1 MGTMSI
7 RWRLRVS
14 VFFLAIL
21 VVVVGALGLFGMNK
35 AVGSLR
41 DTYRN
46 DLNATR
52 YLGDMEIQI
61 GRARAVV
68 LRAPLATTPQL
79 GRDDLDKGLV
89 YWAASDKAWAQ
100 FTALPAD
107 DAEKQLSSVV
117 AEKRE
122 ALRNVFGAFSDAVRN
137 GNTSQYYSVA
147 NAVGKAYTA
156 VVDANDNLKAHQFT
170 VGKTAYEDAEATYA
184 RSTVLVLVLIAFA
197 LAAAAATAWSLAK
210 AINAPLDAALLHFAA
225 MANGDL
231 TRPVQI
237 GVKDEMGRLMEA
249 FVTMRDGLA
258 VTVGRVRH
266 SGEAIA
272 SASKEIAAGNND
284 LSSRTEE
291 QAASLGE
298 TAASMEE
305 LTATVK
311 QNADNARVASNLA
324 GEAKSVA
331 NDGGV
336 IVGQVVQTM
345 ADIQDSSG
353 KIADIIG
360 MIESIAFQT
369 NILALNAAVEAAR
382 AGEQGRGF
390 AVVATEV
397 RSLAQRSASAAK
409 EIKSLIDTSGSRV
422 EAGSTLVAR
431 AGETMEKMSKAIQRV
446 TDVMAEIAAASEE
459 QTRGIEQVN
468 QAISQMDEVTQQN
481 AALVEQAAAAASSLE
496 DQASHLRV
504 AVEVFKIDGENNNA
518 DAAFT
523 RTAGSNGKTAYAASS
538 RLQAAH

>member
-1 MGTMSI
+1 MGNMSI

-21 VVVVGALGLFGMNK
+21 VVIVGVLGLVGMNK
-35 AVGSLR
+35 AVSGLR
-41 DTYRN
+41 EIYSN

-52 YLGDMEIQI
+52 FLGDMEIQI

-68 LRAPLATTPQL
+68 LRAPLATTPEL
-79 GRDDLDKGLV
+79 GKEDLDKGLV
-89 YWAASDKAWAQ
+89 YWTESDKAWSQ
-100 FTALPAD
+100 FTALPMD
-107 DAEKQLSSVV
+107 DTEKELSRVV
-117 AEKRE
+117 SDKRE
-122 ALRNVFGAFSDAVRN
+122 ALRSIFMNFSNAVRG
-137 GNTSQYYSVA
+137 GNSAQYYSTA

-156 VVDANDNLKAHQFT
+156 LVVANDALKAQQST
-170 VGKTAYEDAEATYA
+170 AGKISYEDAESTYS
-184 RSTVLVLVLIAFA
+184 RLTFLVLLLIVFA
-197 LAAAAATAWSLAK
+197 LAAAIATAWSLAK
-210 AINAPLDAALLHFAA
+210 AINAPLDSALAHFAA

-231 TRPVQI
+231 TRPVHI
-237 GVKDEMGRLMEA
+237 GSKNEMGRLMEA
-249 FVTMRDGLA
+249 FMSMRDSLSA
-258 VTVGRVRH
+258 TVGRVRR
-266 SGEAIA
+266 SGESIA

-311 QNADNARVASNLA
+311 QNADNARVASALA
-324 GEAKSVA
+324 GEAQSVA
-331 NDGGV
+331 TEGGA

-360 MIESIAFQT
+360 IIEAIAFQT

-409 EIKSLIDTSGSRV
+409 EIKTLIDTSGNRV
-422 EAGSTLVAR
+422 DAGSNLVSQ
-431 AGETMEKMSKAIQRV
+431 AGETMEKMGKAIQRV
-446 TDVMAEIAAASEE
+446 NDVMAEIAAASEE

-496 DQASHLRV
+496 DQAEHLRV
-504 AVEVFKIDGENNNA
+504 AVEVFKIR
-518 DAAFT
+518 DAVESGD
-523 RTAGSNGKTAYAASS
+523 RSMMTAHRSRSGAHFSTAPAV
-538 RLQAAH
+538 AH